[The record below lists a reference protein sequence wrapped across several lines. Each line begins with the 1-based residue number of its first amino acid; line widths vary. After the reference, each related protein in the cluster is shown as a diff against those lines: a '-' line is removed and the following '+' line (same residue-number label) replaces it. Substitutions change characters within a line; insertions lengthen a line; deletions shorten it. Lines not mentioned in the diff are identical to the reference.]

1 MILSANEAREIIEKV
16 TNDERNKVFEDIK
29 NYAKRGATEVGF
41 LKLSIDLETE
51 LKSLGYDVKYANNGV
66 KVSWATPTTTE
77 EVVPKIDNTT
87 PTTPIEAEEPI
98 LDKPVYTDD
107 TLTSQ
112 PIEGEVLDDG
122 TI

>member
-1 MILSANEAREIIEKV
+1 MVLSANEAREIIEKV

-51 LKSLGYDVKYANNGV
+51 LKSLGYTVNYANNGV
-66 KVSWATPTTTE
+66 MVSWATPTTTE
-77 EVVPKIDNTT
+77 EVVPEIDNTT
-87 PTTPIEAEEPI
+87 PTPIEVEEPI

-107 TLTSQ
+107 TLNQ
-112 PIEGEVLDDG
+112 PIEGEVLSDG

>member
-1 MILSANEAREIIEKV
+1 MVLSANEAREIIEKV

-51 LKSLGYDVKYANNGV
+51 LKSLGYTVNYANNGV

-87 PTTPIEAEEPI
+87 PTTPIEVEEPI

-107 TLTSQ
+107 TLLNQ
-112 PIEGEVLDDG
+112 PIEGEVLDNG
-122 TI
+122 SI